1 MKVLVLNCGSSS
13 VKYKL
18 YDDDQQLAEGL
29 LEKIGT
35 SQAQLNH
42 TVAGRKKV
50 VSVHEILE
58 HHAGIE
64 LILST
69 LVDPEKGVLKT
80 IDEIQ
85 AVGHRVVHGG
95 ESFSESTLI
104 TPEVLAKIEECIDI
118 APLHNPPNLAGIY
131 AVTELLPKAPQ
142 VAVFDT
148 AFHQTMT
155 EKVFSYAIPYVFYT
169 RNHIRKYG
177 FHGVSHGYVSR
188 EAAAMLG
195 KPVEET
201 KIITCH
207 LGNGSSV
214 AAVDHGKSVD
224 TSMGFTP
231 LEGLPMGTRC
241 GDIDPAVPL
250 YIMGKEE
257 LNLQQINALLNKHS
271 GVLGISGISNDFR
284 TLEEES
290 AKGDKRATLALEVFC
305 YKLKKYIGSYIA
317 VMNGADAVVFTGGIG
332 ENSSLVRELAVSDMD
347 FLGLELDKEKNDT
360 KKRGE
365 AGDVSAASSRIK
377 ILVIPTNEELV
388 IARDT
393 RRIAATN

>member
-1 MKVLVLNCGSSS
+1 MKVLILNGGSSS

-35 SQAQLNH
+35 AQAQLNH
-42 TVAGRKKV
+42 TVAGRKKI

-64 LILST
+64 LILQI
-69 LVDPEKGVLKT
+69 LIDPKKGVLT
-80 IDEIQ
+80 SIQDIQ
-85 AVGHRVVHGG
+85 AVGHRVVHGA
-95 ESFSESTLI
+95 ESFSESCLI
-104 TPEVLAKIEECIDI
+104 TPEVVAKIEECIDI

-131 AVTELLPKAPQ
+131 AISELLPKVPQ

-148 AFHQTMT
+148 AFHQTMP
-155 EKVFSYAIPYVFYT
+155 EKAFMYAIPYVFYA
-169 RNHIRKYG
+169 RNHIRRYG
-177 FHGVSHGYVSR
+177 FHGISHYFVSR
-188 EAAAMLG
+188 EAATMLG
-195 KPVEET
+195 RDINELKL
-201 KIITCH
+201 ITCH
-207 LGNGSSV
+207 LGNGSSI
-214 AAVDHGKSVD
+214 AAVDHGRSVD

-290 AKGDKRATLALEVFC
+290 AKGDKHATLALEVFC

-317 VMNGADAVVFTGGIG
+317 AMNGADAVVFTGGIG
-332 ENSSLVRELAVSDMD
+332 ENSDIVREMVVKDME
-347 FLGLELDKEKNDT
+347 FLGIELDAETNRT

-365 AGDVSAASSRIK
+365 AADISKPSSRIK
-377 ILVIPTNEELV
+377 VLVIPTNEELV

-393 RRIAATN
+393 RRIAAAN

>member
-13 VKYKL
+13 IKYKL

-35 SQAQLNH
+35 AQAQLNH
-42 TVAGRKKV
+42 TIAGQKKA
-50 VSVHEILE
+50 VSVHEVLE
-58 HHAGIE
+58 HRAGIE
-64 LILST
+64 LILRV
-69 LVDPEKGVLKT
+69 LVDPEKGVLTK

-85 AVGHRVVHGG
+85 AVGHRVVHGA
-95 ESFSESTLI
+95 EAFSESTLI
-104 TPEVLAKIEECIDI
+104 TPEVVAKIEECIDI

-131 AVTELLPKAPQ
+131 AISQLLPKVPQ

-148 AFHQTMT
+148 AFHQTMPDKAFT
-155 EKVFSYAIPYVFYT
+155 YAIPYVFYT
-169 RNHIRKYG
+169 RDHIRKYG
-177 FHGVSHGYVSR
+177 FHGTSHYFVSH
-188 EAAAMLG
+188 EAATMLRRPLDEL
-195 KPVEET
+195 KL
-201 KIITCH
+201 ITCH

-231 LEGLPMGTRC
+231 LEGLPMGTRS

-250 YIMGKEE
+250 YIMDKEE

-284 TLEEES
+284 TLEEE
-290 AKGDKRATLALEVFC
+290 AEKGDKRAALALEVFA
-305 YKLKKYIGSYIA
+305 YRLKKYVGSYIA
-317 VMNGADAVVFTGGIG
+317 AMNGVDAIVFTGGIG
-332 ENSSLVRELAVSDMD
+332 ENSDIIRDMVVSDME
-347 FLGLELDKEKNDT
+347 FLGIEFDADKNRT

-365 AGDVSAASSRIK
+365 AADISKPSSRVK
-377 ILVIPTNEELV
+377 VLVIPTNEELV

-393 RRIAATN
+393 RRIVSGQ